1 MRSFLKVIFFI
12 PQFLINVIWSLI
24 WSLVKVIAFFS
35 IVIFGFVYYANHS
48 DSQFARDITTTV
60 NNVTNLF
67 NNVSQNGCEGLID
80 QFSNTSQARW
90 SKPSATYYIKTTNPT
105 LVEAYQSAIETW
117 NETGVFTF
125 VEASSESSA
134 DIILYENSDSSSQAA
149 GLAEMKTNP
158 LTNRLKKVTVTL
170 NTYYLLENDF
180 GYSQDRIINTAEHEL
195 GHAIGLNHDDSED
208 SVMQSSGS
216 YYSIQSADID
226 AVRSLYNE

>member
-24 WSLVKVIAFFS
+24 WSLVKVIAFFA

-67 NNVSQNGCEGLID
+67 NNVSQNGSEGLID
-80 QFSNTSQARW
+80 QFSNTSQAKW

-125 VEASSESSA
+125 VEGRE
-134 DIILYENSDSSSQAA
+134 L
-149 GLAEMKTNP
+149 
-158 LTNRLKKVTVTL
+158 VTVPDEPMHSAL
-170 NTYYLLENDF
+170 KPYIIS
-180 GYSQDRIINTAEHEL
+180 GYSTRHITSRARKTGRSAVTCTAGCCRTLHKVSQSVL
-195 GHAIGLNHDDSED
+195 GT
-208 SVMQSSGS
+208 
-216 YYSIQSADID
+216 
-226 AVRSLYNE
+226 